1 MSSSMA
7 HGGRQCAFMAK
18 PVPRLTPA
26 EIERVI
32 ATAWNDRPP
41 FNAVLLAHGLSEGQ
55 VVQLLK
61 RELTPNAFKLWAA
74 RSRGRDTTVG
84 KSGVAKSGVAKS
96 SGLAKSRDSK
106 RGGVKAAQTP
116 KKIR

>member
-1 MSSSMA
+1 
-7 HGGRQCAFMAK
+7 MAK

-32 ATAWNDRPP
+32 ATAWDDRPP
-41 FNAVLLAHGLSEGQ
+41 FNAVLLGHGLTEGQ

-61 RELTPNAFKLWAA
+61 RELTPNAFKLWTA
-74 RSRGRDTTVG
+74 RTRGGAGGGGGG
-84 KSGVAKSGVAKS
+84 KRTVAKP
-96 SGLAKSRDSK
+96 
-106 RGGVKAAQTP
+106 GGVKAAQTP